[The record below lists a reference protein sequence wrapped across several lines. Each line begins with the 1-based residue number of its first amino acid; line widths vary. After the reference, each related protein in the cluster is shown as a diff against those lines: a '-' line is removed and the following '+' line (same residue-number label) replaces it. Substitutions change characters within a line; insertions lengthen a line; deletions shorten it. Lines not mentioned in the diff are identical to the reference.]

1 MRFLSQTTVVRQ
13 NIRTRFTV
21 GTCLTMTALND
32 GTVAVCSWENNQLK
46 LKYFSLATG
55 QQLAST
61 DVDNINDINGM
72 TEVKL
77 GGNSAIAMSS

>member
-1 MRFLSQTTVVRQ
+1 
-13 NIRTRFTV
+13 
-21 GTCLTMTALND
+21 MTSLND

-46 LKYFSLATG
+46 LKYFSLVTG

-77 GGNSAIAMSS
+77 GGNSAIAVSS